1 MKPGRPP
8 SLPVENLEWTS
19 HSIALQEAINRFRWT
34 PLAIKKLD
42 DALAAINRAANAFKA
57 ALDLRHSGVVRQ
69 FIAGVPIRVVAV
81 NHDTSIAM
89 LEKTYSRYIG
99 DHSDDLVRQN
109 LAPNGAAG
117 RRRRCAARPE
127 EGVR

>member
-8 SLPVENLEWTS
+8 SPLLESPDWIS
-19 HSIALQEAINRFRWT
+19 YSIALQEAINRSRST

-42 DALAAINRAANAFKA
+42 DALAAINRTASAFTA
-57 ALDLRHSGVVRQ
+57 TLNLRHSSVVRQ
-69 FIAGVPIRVVAV
+69 LIAGVPIRVVAV

-99 DHSDDLVRQN
+99 DYSDVPVRRE
-109 LAPNGAAG
+109 P
-117 RRRRCAARPE
+117 C
-127 EGVR
+127 

>member
-1 MKPGRPP
+1 VKPGRPP
-8 SLPVENLEWTS
+8 SLPVESPDWTS
-19 HSIALQEAINRFRWT
+19 YSIALQKAINRFQST

-42 DALAAINRAANAFKA
+42 ALGPINRAASSAFKA
-57 ALDLRHSGVVRQ
+57 ALNLRHSSVVRQ
-69 FIAGVPIRVVAV
+69 LIAGVPIRVVAV

-89 LEKTYSRYIG
+89 LEKTSSRYIG
-99 DHSDDLVRQN
+99 DHSHDLVRQN

>member
-8 SLPVENLEWTS
+8 SLPVES
-19 HSIALQEAINRFRWT
+19 PDRISCAIALQEAINRFQST

-42 DALAAINRAANAFKA
+42 ALGPINRAASSAFKA
-57 ALDLRHSGVVRQ
+57 ALNLRHSSVVRQ
-69 FIAGVPIRVVAV
+69 LIAGVPIRVVAV

-99 DHSDDLVRQN
+99 DYSDVPVRRE
-109 LAPNGAAG
+109 P
-117 RRRRCAARPE
+117 C
-127 EGVR
+127 

>member
-8 SLPVENLEWTS
+8 SLPVESPDWTS
-19 HSIALQEAINRFRWT
+19 YSTALQGAINRFQST

-42 DALAAINRAANAFKA
+42 DALAAINRAASAFKA
-57 ALDLRHSGVVRQ
+57 ALNLRHSSVVRQ
-69 FIAGVPIRVVAV
+69 LIAGVPIRVVAV

-99 DHSDDLVRQN
+99 DHSDVLVRRALLQMEQPVGAN
-109 LAPNGAAG
+109 VVPLAPGTA
-117 RRRRCAARPE
+117 
-127 EGVR
+127 

>member
-8 SLPVENLEWTS
+8 SLPVES
-19 HSIALQEAINRFRWT
+19 PDRISCAIALQEAINRFQST
-34 PLAIKKLD
+34 PLAINKLD
-42 DALAAINRAANAFKA
+42 DALAAINRAASAFKA
-57 ALDLRHSGVVRQ
+57 ALNLRHSSVVRQ
-69 FIAGVPIRVVAV
+69 LIAGVPIRVVAV

-99 DHSDDLVRQN
+99 DHSNDLVRQN

-117 RRRRCAARPE
+117 RRRRCAARPG